1 MSKRLPSGAPGKSVS
16 LDILF
21 SGFSSRPT
29 SASRSRPSSA
39 SKYVLNSPVS
49 HINVNRPKSVPYGNE
64 YYLNDPYNIL
74 EQPIREERIKRRK
87 RRSRKEKKTGPNFGI
102 RQSNIKEY
110 DNTKVIEEALMYPEK
125 VSLKLPTFK
134 RRASFAGKNKEKDV
148 YLSNYDWNKEIIEDD
163 DDKNGSSQRSKVS
176 TPSILKQRSQRQTVL
191 QKNELSL
198 KRRVSFHEIDMPPDY
213 KLRKSPTTPAKPVLV
228 TRFANDIMVQ
238 WDAPPEFA
246 AKDDSDDSDQD
257 TDSDDDNQM
266 IKEPKRLGFEFH
278 VADSYRNLKLGNGFR
293 RVFSKNR
300 YTRFISI
307 DNLKPGVLY
316 FVRVRTQYHNGW
328 SEFSEPLKVPKF
340 KPQTP
345 PRPKIEV
352 MKQPQVLH
360 VTYHFKAPER
370 DGHQI
375 MNEHE
380 IILRDTKTNKE
391 THRVVV
397 KPQGQKENLQGLDR
411 LKQIELGP
419 VLEKRE
425 YTIEIRGRNKLG
437 AGPWSRKRAVPPI
450 RDSPNVVILHRI
462 SHISSRGFTAH
473 ITSNLGKS
481 HMPIIGFQ
489 VIVSYDGIS
498 THARINF
505 PAEQVDQEDRHALRV
520 EDNVKA
526 NQHMYVRVRARNKTG
541 YSYRSDEIKI
551 KTLATQLPYY
561 RTNLSDTSDG
571 YNVVIS
577 KSQLG
582 TRTFTVRFSWLTP
595 ELCGSRLLKQELKV
609 AAIPLVKGEVS
620 SAPTV
625 IELKGDSFSRNCK
638 VDDFFPRT
646 KYKWS
651 LRCLTAVGWSQW
663 TPWNFFE
670 TPEIRSTPIVYFFW
684 KGPWMHHPGWYEG
697 HLVGGHPRTSSFAEV
712 KPLDY
717 PEIIQKVA
725 WHKIR
730 ITPTPG
736 DLSRTIKLGSPS
748 KVIARKRLCDLSRV
762 YDFDKHI
769 DQNDDEV
776 VDSSSEEEEENYE
789 EEVDIAGQK
798 DDGYEEY
805 MTNFRVNNIKRIHV
819 VKPAD
824 LVDELTGHA
833 KDVRNNFLPQ
843 PKGKNPYTKRNV
855 YGFQKRVT
863 SVNKN
868 LVNNR
873 K

>member
-1 MSKRLPSGAPGKSVS
+1 MSKRLPSGTSGKSVS

-21 SGFSSRPT
+21 SGYGIRPT

-64 YYLNDPYNIL
+64 YYLNDPYDIL

-87 RRSRKEKKTGPNFGI
+87 RRGKKAKKPGTNLGI
-102 RQSNIKEY
+102 RQNNIKEY

-125 VSLKLPTFK
+125 VNLKLPTFK
-134 RRASFAGKNKEKDV
+134 RRASFASKNKEKEV
-148 YLSNYDWNKEIIEDD
+148 YLSNYDWNKEIVEDD
-163 DDKNGSSQRSKVS
+163 DDENGSQRGKVT
-176 TPSILKQRSQRQTVL
+176 TPSILKQRAHRQTVF
-191 QKNELSL
+191 QKNEQSL

-213 KLRKSPTTPAKPVLV
+213 KLRKAPTTPARPVLV
-228 TRFANDIMVQ
+228 TRFANLIMVQ

-246 AKDDSDDSDQD
+246 AKDDSDESNED

-278 VADSYRNLKLGNGFR
+278 VADSYQNLKMGNGFR
-293 RVFSKNR
+293 RVFSKNK
-300 YTRFISI
+300 YTRFISV
-307 DNLKPGVLY
+307 DNLKPGVVY

-340 KPQTP
+340 KSQTP

-360 VTYHFKAPER
+360 VTYRFKAPER
-370 DGHQI
+370 DGHEI

-380 IILRDTKTNKE
+380 IVLRDTKTNKE
-391 THRVVV
+391 THRVVL
-397 KPQGQKENLQGLDR
+397 KPQGQKENLQGLER
-411 LKQIELGP
+411 LKHVQLGP
-419 VLEKRE
+419 VVEKRE
-425 YTIEIRGRNKLG
+425 YTIEIRGKNKLG
-437 AGPWSRKRAVPPI
+437 HGPWSRKRAVPPI
-450 RDSPNVVILHRI
+450 RDSPNIVILHKI
-462 SHISSRGFTAH
+462 SNISSRGFTVH
-473 ITSNLGKS
+473 LTSNLGKS

-498 THARINF
+498 THERINF
-505 PAEQVDQEDRHALRV
+505 SVEQITQEARHVLRV
-520 EDNVKA
+520 EDKVKP
-526 NQHMYVRVRARNKTG
+526 NQHMYIRVRARNKTS

-551 KTLATQLPYY
+551 KSLATQLPYY
-561 RTNLSDTSDG
+561 HADLCDTSNG
-571 YNVVIS
+571 YTAVIS

-582 TRTFTVRFSWLTP
+582 TRTFTVRFSWLKP
-595 ELCGSRLLKQELKV
+595 ELCGSRLVKQELKV

-620 SAPTV
+620 STPIV
-625 IELKGDSFSRNCK
+625 IALKGDVFSSNCT

-646 KYKWS
+646 QYKWS

-670 TPEIRSTPIVYFFW
+670 TPEISSTPIVYFFW

-697 HLVGGHPRTSSFAEV
+697 YLVGGHPRTTSFADI

-717 PEIIQKVA
+717 PDITQKVE

-730 ITPTPG
+730 VTPTPG

-748 KVIARKRLCDLSRV
+748 KVVSRKRLCDLSRV

-769 DQNDDEV
+769 DHNDDEI
-776 VDSSSEEEEENYE
+776 VDSSSEEEEANYE
-789 EEVDIAGQK
+789 EGEEIVDQK
-798 DDGYEEY
+798 GDGYEDY
-805 MTNFRVNNIKRIHV
+805 MTKFRVNNIKRIHV
-819 VKPAD
+819 IKPSD
-824 LVDELTGHA
+824 LIDELTGHE
-833 KDVRNNFLPQ
+833 KEDGKKFLPQ
-843 PKGKNPYTKRNV
+843 PKGKDPYTKRNV
-855 YGFQKRVT
+855 YGFQRRMS

-868 LVNNR
+868 LR
-873 K
+873 SADKL